1 MNGKE
6 IVLIVLFAIFVA
18 LVAVD
23 GRRKLKTKK
32 SNTQKDS
39 DEE

>member
-1 MNGKE
+1 MSTKE
-6 IVLIVLFAIFVA
+6 IVLLVLFAIFVA

-23 GRRKLKTKK
+23 GRRKLRNKK
-32 SNTQKDS
+32 LNAQKSS